1 MRPRTINKTLPI
13 IDSNMQWSSV
23 ILAVALISAA
33 AAVGASLLRSSRQD
47 HHLQQ
52 TRANQ
57 IPWYQGHW
65 PPVISA
71 EQSDI
76 TSLSCYTPVEEST
89 HTVLT
94 FNICPCHLIVKFW
107 KMEFLYIVS
116 AYLLC
121 TEYFHDS
128 GHDSG
133 RHMCCNFRICN
144 GFCTCLKVF
153 SPGCI

>member
-33 AAVGASLLRSSRQD
+33 AAVSASLLRSSRQD

-76 TSLSCYTPVEEST
+76 TSLSCYTPVVEST

-107 KMEFLYIVS
+107 KMEFLYIVL
-116 AYLLC
+116 ACLLC

-128 GHDSG
+128 V

-144 GFCTCLKVF
+144 GFCTCRKVF

>member
-1 MRPRTINKTLPI
+1 MRPRTLHKILAC
-13 IDSNMQWSSV
+13 IDSNMEWSSV

-33 AAVGASLLRSSRQD
+33 AAVGASLLGNSGQD
-47 HHLQQ
+47 HHLHQ
-52 TRANQ
+52 TRAIQ
-57 IPWYQGHW
+57 ILWYQGHW
-65 PPVISA
+65 PLWYRRNNLISLLWA
-71 EQSDI
+71 A
-76 TSLSCYTPVEEST
+76 TPVEEST

-107 KMEFLYIVS
+107 KMEFLYIVL

-128 GHDSG
+128 V